1 MCMEGLFLV
10 EKDLSGVSRQ
20 VGVEVDDLTSG
31 KGELRDTAIC
41 LVKKYTGLTNRQNGE
56 IFGGLSY

>member
-1 MCMEGLFLV
+1 MV